1 MKILRTR
8 AICPYLFAT
17 LALCLCAGSGWAQGQ
32 SGAKQ
37 AESLGRLFFTPQ
49 QRQELDRRRQLNIQ
63 EAIVVRESR
72 FTVNGQ
78 VSRSNGKTTT
88 WINGTPVNEL
98 YRPRD
103 PATIPIR
110 TGEGEPSVPVKV
122 GQTLDKGRGEI
133 LDGLAG
139 GKVEARAPARR

>member
-1 MKILRTR
+1 M
-8 AICPYLFAT
+8 ASYLFGA
-17 LALCLCAGSGWAQGQ
+17 LALCLCTGSGWAQPQ
-32 SGAKQ
+32 SGAKP
-37 AESLGRLFFTPQ
+37 AEPLGRLFFTPE
-49 QRQELDRRRQLNIQ
+49 QRRELDRRRQLNIQ
-63 EAIVVRESR
+63 EAIVVHENR

-88 WINGTPVNEL
+88 WINGAPVNDL

-110 TGEGEPSVPVKV
+110 PGEGERSVPVKV
-122 GQTLDKGRGEI
+122 GQTLDKARGEI

-139 GKVEARAPARR
+139 GKIEARAPARR